1 MLPEQRTS
9 TEYEPFS
16 LSIRPG
22 ATQLILLSFFTLIET
37 IGPKYWAKPLLMNA
51 KSPFPVHGPALF
63 ETPLLKLPK
72 GDVTRDD
79 SQRTIFSATQRRNI
93 GTML

>member
-1 MLPEQRTS
+1 MPRKS
-9 TEYEPFS
+9 TEGEPFS
-16 LSIRPG
+16 LSICPD

-37 IGPKYWAKPLLMNA
+37 IGPKCWEKPLLMNA
-51 KSPFPVHGPALF
+51 KSPFPVDGRALF
-63 ETPLLKLPK
+63 KTPLLKLPK

-79 SQRTIFSATQRRNI
+79 SQRTIFNATQRRNI